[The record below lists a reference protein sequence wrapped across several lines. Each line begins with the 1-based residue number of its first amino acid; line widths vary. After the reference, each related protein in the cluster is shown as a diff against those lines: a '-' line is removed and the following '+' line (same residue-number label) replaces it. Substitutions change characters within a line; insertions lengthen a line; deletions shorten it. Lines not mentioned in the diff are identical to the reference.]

1 MDIIKQYIIQSLS
14 AASNNLRP
22 STEKIEV
29 VALLRE
35 VILRSGDLHSDIKAM
50 KKITELSTLAIRL
63 NDIYNYL
70 TQGQVDLFKLSD
82 KFKEHS
88 QYLIKD
94 LSHML
99 DIVNPGTFKKAI
111 EKLTENK
118 ELKPEKI
125 SDKQSAQKNYEGLS
139 IDLSKRQ
146 PDENIF
152 VKPEAEVIKEK
163 LIFEDDRDEESFFI
177 QNYESEILKPIKPID
192 ALLKQLSKNE
202 YNPEDLLNF
211 AKLMKTNGDMSS
223 KRGFDIIA
231 NMHMILA
238 KSLFL
243 IRIRELMPGREVIEA
258 LRACLIVIVAV
269 VRSKEVDITTY
280 LNRAE
285 DFGKKI
291 QSIKIKDL
299 S

>member
-1 MDIIKQYIIQSLS
+1 MDLIKQYIIQSLS
-14 AASNNLRP
+14 AASNNLRL

-35 VILRSGDLHSDIKAM
+35 VIIRSNDLQNDIKVM

-63 NDIYNYL
+63 DEIYNYL
-70 TQGQVDLFKLSD
+70 TQGQIDLFKLSE

-99 DIVNPGTFKKAI
+99 DIVNLSTFRKAL
-111 EKLTENK
+111 EKLNENDEGRPGNNSNKQK
-118 ELKPEKI
+118 E
-125 SDKQSAQKNYEGLS
+125 KNGLS

-146 PDENIF
+146 PDENVF
-152 VKPEAEVIKEK
+152 VKPESEVIKEK
-163 LIFEDDRDEESFFI
+163 LILDEDKDDESLFI
-177 QNYESEILKPIKPID
+177 QNYEAEILKPIKSID
-192 ALLKQLSKNE
+192 TLLKQLSKNE
-202 YNPEDLLNF
+202 YNPEDLLNY
-211 AKLMKTNGDMSS
+211 AKLMKTNGDLSA
-223 KRGFDIIA
+223 KIGFDIIT
-231 NMHMILA
+231 NMHRILA

-269 VRSKEVDITTY
+269 VKGKEVDINNY

-285 DFGKKI
+285 EFGKKI

-299 S
+299 G

>member
-1 MDIIKQYIIQSLS
+1 MDIVKQYIIQSLS
-14 AASNNLRP
+14 AASNNLRL

-35 VILRSGDLHSDIKAM
+35 VILRSNDLQNDIKVM

-63 NDIYNYL
+63 NEIYNYL

-88 QYLIKD
+88 QFLIKD
-94 LSHML
+94 LSRML
-99 DIVNPGTFKKAI
+99 DTVNPGTFKKAI
-111 EKLTENK
+111 EKLSENQDYRSEIFSK
-118 ELKPEKI
+118 RQNEQRNK
-125 SDKQSAQKNYEGLS
+125 DGFS
-139 IDLSKRQ
+139 IDLSKRH
-146 PDENIF
+146 PDENVF
-152 VKPEAEVIKEK
+152 VKPETEIIKEK
-163 LIFEDDRDEESFFI
+163 LIFEEEKDDESLFI
-177 QNYESEILKPIKPID
+177 QNYETEILKPVKPVD
-192 ALLKQLSKNE
+192 TLLKQLSKNE
-202 YNPEDLLNF
+202 YNPEDLLNY
-211 AKLMKTNGDMSS
+211 AKLMKTNGELSS
-223 KRGFDIIA
+223 KIGFDIIA
-231 NMHMILA
+231 NMHSILA
-238 KSLFL
+238 KSLLL

-269 VRSKEVDITTY
+269 VKGKEVNITNY

-285 DFGKKI
+285 EFGKKI

>member
-14 AASNNLRP
+14 AASNNLRL

-63 NDIYNYL
+63 NEIYNYL

-88 QYLIKD
+88 QFLIKD

-111 EKLTENK
+111 EKLTEDR

-125 SDKQSAQKNYEGLS
+125 PDKQNAQKNYDGLS

-146 PDENIF
+146 PDETIF

-211 AKLMKTNGDMSS
+211 AKLMKTNGDMSAR
-223 KRGFDIIA
+223 RGFDIIA
-231 NMHMILA
+231 NMHRILA